1 MNYLA
6 HLYFSQPTPESRVG
20 NLLGDYQRG
29 VDRKALPVPVR
40 RGLENHLAVDRF
52 TDHHPLV
59 CQARRG
65 FSASRRRF
73 AGIALDVLFDHF
85 LIRHW
90 QRFSSRDFTAQVQ
103 RFHADL
109 RSGEELMP
117 TRMRQVTER
126 MIRDDWFHAYAE
138 LDNIGYA
145 LDRIAG
151 RIRFANDFSGVIEE
165 IRDREAELEAAFL
178 TFFPE
183 LERHVAGLA
192 LERE

>member
-29 VDRKALPVPVR
+29 IDRKALPGAVR

-52 TDHHPLV
+52 TDNHPLV
-59 CQARRG
+59 REARRG
-65 FSASRRRF
+65 FSSRRRRF

-90 QRFSSRDFTAQVQ
+90 PAFADARFDDLVREMY
-103 RFHADL
+103 ADL
-109 RSGEELMP
+109 QAGQDLMP
-117 TRMRQVTER
+117 ERMRQVTGR
-126 MIRDDWFHAYAE
+126 MIRHDWFRAYGE
-138 LDNIGYA
+138 LENIGYA

-151 RIRFANDFSGVIEE
+151 RIRFANEFAGVIEE

-178 TFFPE
+178 AFFPE
-183 LERHVAGLA
+183 LEGHVAGLA
-192 LERE
+192 MERQ